1 MGHRLDEELR
11 AETVRGERQR
21 QRGGGLALRRLV
33 GGGERFELGDQF
45 GPFLWI
51 LKLLGELGGHLAVDR
66 RCGSGARGG
75 RAASGR
81 PGKRR
86 HESEKE
92 GEEGGEPY
100 PRPGAM
106 AGGDGGGEFGTPPSR
121 WRGIRCYVEPMH
133 TILSFI
139 VIGLLAAVVVV
150 LLAGVA
156 GVIRGGDPRRSNQLM
171 RWRVILQALA
181 LLFLVLLLKLGQS

>member
-1 MGHRLDEELR
+1 
-11 AETVRGERQR
+11 
-21 QRGGGLALRRLV
+21 
-33 GGGERFELGDQF
+33 
-45 GPFLWI
+45 
-51 LKLLGELGGHLAVDR
+51 
-66 RCGSGARGG
+66 
-75 RAASGR
+75 
-81 PGKRR
+81 
-86 HESEKE
+86 
-92 GEEGGEPY
+92 
-100 PRPGAM
+100 
-106 AGGDGGGEFGTPPSR
+106 
-121 WRGIRCYVEPMH
+121 MH